1 MKRLAVTST
10 IVLLVAVIGWQQFQV
25 NKMRQQLSLVE
36 QQREEEAA
44 NDRKAALE
52 KLQRLPS
59 DHRKMDCASH
69 IGKLKGSKHDA
80 ALLRFRPFF
89 DDNYT
94 MTEEDLKTC
103 EEF

>member
-10 IVLLVAVIGWQQFQV
+10 IVLLVAVIGAAISGH
-25 NKMRQQLSLVE
+25 KMRQQLSLVE

-44 NDRKAALE
+44 NEPKSSPG

-69 IGKLKGSKHDA
+69 IGKLKVPNTTPHVAVPS
-80 ALLRFRPFF
+80 LL

-94 MTEEDLKTC
+94 MTEGFEDC